1 MDCPICQAPTP
12 PRAEN
17 RFHPFCSQRC
27 QLVDLARWLDGDYRI
42 PGEPVDDIVASPP
55 REDDDE
61 GARNGATGN
70 GGRRDPYSDD
80 DLRH

>member
-1 MDCPICQAPTP
+1 MHCPICQAPTP

-27 QLVDLARWLDGDYRI
+27 QLVDLGRWLDGDYHI
-42 PGEPVDDIVASPP
+42 PGEPVDDIVAVP
-55 REDDDE
+55 DD
-61 GARNGATGN
+61 
-70 GGRRDPYSDD
+70 DD